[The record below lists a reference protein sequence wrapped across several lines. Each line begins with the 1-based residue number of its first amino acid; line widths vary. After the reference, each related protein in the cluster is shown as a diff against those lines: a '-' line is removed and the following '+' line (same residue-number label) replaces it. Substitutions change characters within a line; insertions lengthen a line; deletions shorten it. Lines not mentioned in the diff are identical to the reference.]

1 MGIRRD
7 RSSFAKKHRGGLA
20 AWTTD
25 RKQQQR
31 HYDGLG
37 RSGLARGGGKVTGE
51 AYSQNNLATIGIR
64 NN

>member
-7 RSSFAKKHRGGLA
+7 RSSFAKKHHGGLA
-20 AWTTD
+20 AWTRD

-37 RSGLARGGGKVTGE
+37 RSRLARGGKVTGE